1 MRNDPRR
8 SAKQVFFDASGRR
21 RYIVAS
27 LNWGLTGLAGILLV
41 TLVIATLVDPTVPR
55 LIVTKA
61 APVLTPFTEEQKLAP
76 TEPAVTRTTA
86 RSATAETA
94 QQARRYA
101 HFVTW
106 DENSFSSLKRHAHE
120 LDVLVGEWLSL
131 SPQGTMVRT
140 GVDKEMALRSWIAA
154 THPSLKILPLISNYN
169 DTTKRWD
176 RQAAASLLES
186 PAKQDAL
193 IREIVTYLLKFEYP
207 GIVMDFEGL
216 DRSSSAAYVA
226 FNTRLARNLSSFG
239 KTLTVQVAADDP
251 AYDLAALAQVAH
263 HVLVM
268 LYDEHTEGGKPGPL
282 AGQGWFEQKLAL
294 ARALVPATK
303 LIVGI
308 GSYAYDWQEGGPAQE
323 LSVQEALELL
333 ASAQAGLS
341 FGGAL
346 NPQFGYHN
354 ADTGQ
359 RHTVWYLDAVTAH
372 NQIAA
377 ALQEKVAGLS
387 LWRLGTED
395 QGVWTSFAKGRLAD
409 AEARAALSRVQPGYD
424 VLYRG
429 KGEVLSVVEGAKE
442 GQRSIRYDENS
453 NLIVGQQMVDYP
465 RSTIV
470 QRYGAR
476 DEKLIALT
484 FDDGPDPRYT
494 DRILDIL
501 AAKNVKGT
509 FFVVGSAAVV
519 NQQTLRRIYA
529 EGHDIGNHTF
539 THSNTF
545 EASSEHVRLELNAT
559 QRLIESIL
567 GVRTRLSRPPF
578 AKDLEPQT
586 VDAADVLRVADAL
599 GYWTIGMGID
609 PKDWYQ
615 PIASQIVAK
624 TLAGARRGDGQI
636 VLLHDAG
643 GSREATIKALPEIID
658 KLRADG
664 FRLVATHELL
674 GLKRSEVMP
683 SVEFDSVLMA
693 NVNRLGFSAISGFN
707 ELAHF
712 IFYSSVALG
721 GLRLLWIGVLAIA
734 HRRRLAKRA
743 TANWLPDSVTAIVP
757 AYNEASVIT
766 KTVRS
771 LLASHYKNLKII
783 VVDDGSTDGT
793 ADVVRKAFAKE
804 KRIEVISKPNGG
816 KWSALNAG
824 LAAAEDDI
832 IVMLDA
838 DTIFDPDAIGLLV
851 RHFQDPEIG
860 AVCGHAV
867 VGNRVN
873 MLTRFQALEYATN
886 QNLDRRALELV
897 NGITVVPGA
906 IGAWR
911 RKALH
916 GIGGYESD
924 TLAEDSDATVR
935 LIRAGWRVVCEPA
948 AVARTEAPETI
959 RQFMKQRLR
968 WMFGTFQV
976 ACKNVAIF
984 RTGKPAGLAFFGL
997 PNVLVFQFL
1006 FTLMAPIVD
1015 LMMIWSV
1022 IAAFITMPLEASEG
1036 ARPALQTVAIY
1047 WLTFQVVEIA
1057 TVVLAVALDRRDSIW
1072 RLAPLLL
1079 IQKFVYRQLLYIT
1092 AIRVAFTALKG
1103 TMQGWGK
1110 LSRTGNVR
1118 LASAARVTSAAP

>member
-1 MRNDPRR
+1 MRNEAR
-8 SAKQVFFDASGRR
+8 SPAKQVFFDASGRR

-27 LNWGLTGLAGILLV
+27 LNWGLTSLATILVL

-55 LIVTKA
+55 LIMTKA
-61 APVLTPFTEEQKLAP
+61 APALLPFQGSTKQSLV
-76 TEPAVTRTTA
+76 EPSVAHTKARTV
-86 RSATAETA
+86 TAEAA

-120 LDVLVGEWLSL
+120 IDVVVGEWLAIAPSGAGL
-131 SPQGTMVRT
+131 VRT
-140 GVDKEMALRSWIAA
+140 SPDKEAALRQWLAA
-154 THPSLKILPLISNYN
+154 THGGVKILPHVSNYN
-169 DTTKRWD
+169 DAAKRWD
-176 RQAAASLLES
+176 KKAATDLLTSE
-186 PAKQDAL
+186 AKQEGL
-193 IREIVTYLLKFEYP
+193 IREVTTYLLKFDYP
-207 GIVMDFEGL
+207 GIVVDFEDL
-216 DRSSSAAYVA
+216 DGSSSRNYANFVATLSRHLAA
-226 FNTRLARNLSSFG
+226 FG
-239 KTLTVQVAADDP
+239 KTVTVQVSADDP
-251 AYDLAALAQVAH
+251 AYDLAALAKAAH
-263 HVLVM
+263 AVLLMV
-268 LYDEHTEGGKPGPL
+268 YDEHTEAGKPGPL

-294 ARALVPATK
+294 ARVLVPASK

-308 GSYAYDWQEGGPAQE
+308 GSYAYDWAEEGRAQE

-333 ASAQAGLS
+333 ASSQAPLT
-341 FGGAL
+341 FDERTL
-346 NPQFGYHN
+346 NPNFGYSN
-354 ADTGQ
+354 AESGQ
-359 RHTVWYLDAVTAH
+359 RHAVWYLDAVTAH

-395 QGVWTSFAKGRLAD
+395 QGVWASFGRGRMAD
-409 AEARAALSRVQPGYD
+409 DEARKELAVLKPGYD
-424 VLYRG
+424 ILYRG
-429 KGEVLSVVEGAKE
+429 KGEVLHVVEGMLDGRRSMTYNAK
-442 GQRSIRYDENS
+442 S
-453 NLIVGQQMVDYP
+453 NLVVGQQIVTHP
-465 RSTIV
+465 RSTVV
-470 QRYGAR
+470 QRNGAR

-484 FDDGPDPRYT
+484 FDDGPHPRYT
-494 DRILDIL
+494 ERILDIL
-501 AAKNVKGT
+501 AAKNVKAT

-519 NQQTLRRIYA
+519 NQPLLRRIYA
-529 EGHDIGNHTF
+529 DGHDIGNHTF

-545 EASSEHVRLELNAT
+545 EASPEHVRLELNAT
-559 QRLIESIL
+559 QRLIESTL

-586 VDAADVLRVADAL
+586 VDAADVLRVADSL

-643 GSREATIKALPEIID
+643 GSREATIKALPDIID

-674 GLKRSEVMP
+674 GLKRAEVMP
-683 SVEFDSVLMA
+683 SVAVDGVLMA
-693 NVNRLGFSAISGFN
+693 NVNRLGFTVISGFN
-707 ELAHF
+707 DLAYF
-712 IFYSSVALG
+712 IFYASVALG
-721 GLRLLWIGVLAIA
+721 ALRLFWIGTLAIV
-734 HRRRLAKRA
+734 HKRRTA
-743 TANWLPDSVTAIVP
+743 TRGASGWLPPSVTAIVP
-757 AYNEASVIT
+757 AYNEASVVT

-771 LLASHYKNLKII
+771 LLSSKYKNLKII
-783 VVDDGSTDGT
+783 VVDDGSSDGT
-793 ADVVRKAFAKE
+793 ADVVRKAFGRDS
-804 KRIEVISKPNGG
+804 RIEVVSKPNGG
-816 KWSALNAG
+816 KWSALNTG
-824 LAAAEDDI
+824 LALASDEI
-832 IVMLDA
+832 VVMLDA

-851 RHFQDPEIG
+851 RHFEDPSVG

-911 RKALH
+911 RAALQ
-916 GIGGYESD
+916 GIGGYEAD
-924 TLAEDSDATVR
+924 TLAEDSEATVR
-935 LIRAGWRVVCEPA
+935 LIRAGWRVVCEPL

-976 ACKNVAIF
+976 ACKNVDIIF
-984 RTGKPAGLAFFGL
+984 QGKPKGLAYFGL

-1006 FTLMAPIVD
+1006 FTLMAPVVD
-1015 LMMIWSV
+1015 MMLIWSM

-1036 ARPALQTVAIY
+1036 ARPALQTVVTY
-1047 WLTFQVVEIA
+1047 WVLFQMVELLTVA
-1057 TVVLAVALDRRDSIW
+1057 LAVYLDRRDAIW

-1079 IQKFVYRQLLYIT
+1079 VQKFVYRQLLYIT
-1092 AIRVAFTALKG
+1092 AVRVAFTALKG

-1110 LSRTGNVR
+1110 LNRTGNVS
-1118 LASAARVTSAAP
+1118 LVPAGST

>member
-1 MRNDPRR
+1 MRNETASP
-8 SAKQVFFDASGRR
+8 AKQVFFDASGRR
-21 RYIVAS
+21 RYLVAS
-27 LNWGLTGLAGILLV
+27 LNWGVSALIGMLAL

-61 APVLTPFTEEQKLAP
+61 APLLLPAQGAHKASP
-76 TEPAVTRTTA
+76 QEPAIVNGKA
-86 RSATAETA
+86 RAATAAAA
-94 QQARRYA
+94 QQAKRYA
-101 HFVTW
+101 HFITW

-120 LDVLVGEWLSL
+120 IDVVVGEWLAL
-131 SPQGTMVRT
+131 SPQGGLQRT
-140 GVDKEMALRSWIAA
+140 HIDKETALRAWIAA
-154 THPSLKILPLISNYN
+154 NHEGVKILPLISNYN
-169 DTTKRWD
+169 DTAKRWEKKL
-176 RQAAASLLES
+176 AAEVLAS
-186 PAKQDAL
+186 PAKQEWL
-193 IREIVTYLLKFEYP
+193 IREIMAYVLKFDYG
-207 GIVMDFEGL
+207 GIVLDFEGL
-216 DRSSSAAYVA
+216 DAASSRAYVA
-226 FNTRLARNLSSFG
+226 FTRQLASQLASFG
-239 KTLTVQVAADDP
+239 KTLTVQVSAQDP
-251 AYDLAALAQVAH
+251 AYDLSALGKVAH
-263 HVLVM
+263 AVIVM
-268 LYDEHTEGGKPGPL
+268 IYDEHTEFSKPGPL

-294 ARALVPATK
+294 ARALVPPHK

-308 GSYAYDWQEGGPAQE
+308 GAYAYDWADNGSAQE

-333 ASAQAGLS
+333 ASSQAPLNFES
-341 FGGAL
+341 AL
-346 NPQFGYHN
+346 NPQFGYLN
-354 ADTGQ
+354 AETGQ
-359 RHTVWYLDAVTAH
+359 RHVVWYLDAVTAH

-377 ALQEKVAGLS
+377 ALQEQIAGLA

-395 QGVWTSFAKGRLAD
+395 QGVWASFGRGRFAD
-409 AEARAALSRVQPGYD
+409 ASARREIETLRPGYD

-429 KGEVLSVVEGAKE
+429 KGEVLHVVDATKDGR
-442 GQRSIRYDENS
+442 RSFRYDGAS
-453 NLIVGQQMVDYP
+453 NLIVSQQIVEHP
-465 RSTIV
+465 HSTVV

-494 DRILDIL
+494 GRILDIL
-501 AAKNVKGT
+501 AQKQVKGT

-519 NQQTLRRIYA
+519 NQQLLRRIYE

-545 EASSEHVRLELNAT
+545 EASPEHVRLEFNAT

-578 AKDLEPQT
+578 AKDLEPRT
-586 VDAADVLRVADAL
+586 VDAAEVLRVADSL

-615 PIASQIVAK
+615 PISSRIVEK
-624 TLAGARRGDGQI
+624 TLASARRGDGQI

-643 GSREATIKALPEIID
+643 GSREATIKALPEMID

-664 FRLVATHELL
+664 YRLVATHELL
-674 GLKRSEVMP
+674 GIPRNDVMP
-683 SVEFDSVLMA
+683 TAAVDNALMA
-693 NVNRLGFSAISGFN
+693 SVNRVGFFAISGFN

-712 IFYSSVALG
+712 IFYASVALG
-721 GLRLLWIGVLAIA
+721 ALRLLWIGTLAIV
-734 HRRRLAKRA
+734 HKRRVAKRA
-743 TANWLPDSVTAIVP
+743 PLDWMPASVTAIVP
-757 AYNEASVIT
+757 AYNEASVVA

-771 LLASHYKNLKII
+771 LLASHYKQLKII

-793 ADVVRKAFAKE
+793 ADIVRQAFSKDA
-804 KRIEVISKPNGG
+804 RVSVISKPNGG
-816 KWSALNAG
+816 KWSALNVG
-824 LAAAEDDI
+824 LAHAEDDI
-832 IVMLDA
+832 VVMLDA

-851 RHFQDPEIG
+851 RHFHDAGVG

-873 MLTRFQALEYATN
+873 ILTRFQALEYATN

-911 RKALH
+911 RAALQQ
-916 GIGGYESD
+916 IGGYAAD

-935 LIRAGWRVVCEPA
+935 LVRAGWRVVCEPG

-976 ACKNVAIF
+976 ACKNVDVF
-984 RTGKPAGLAFFGL
+984 RHGKPAGLVWFGL

-1015 LMMIWSV
+1015 LMMVWS
-1022 IAAFITMPLEASEG
+1022 ILAAFITMPLEAAEG
-1036 ARPALQTVAIY
+1036 ARPALQTVAFY
-1047 WLTFQVVEIA
+1047 WLAFQLVEII
-1057 TVVLAVALDRRDSIW
+1057 TVILAVALDRRDGIW

-1079 IQKFVYRQLLYIT
+1079 VQKFVYRQLLYIT
-1092 AIRVAFTALKG
+1092 AIRVALTALKG

-1110 LSRTGNVR
+1110 LTRTGNVR
-1118 LASAARVTSAAP
+1118 LLSSPRSAPAS